1 VHRLRVYRWAGVEAA
16 EFAPPA
22 FTSGGAK
29 AVYAVRKVA
38 MTAAVVRRRR
48 AFTLIELLVVIAI
61 IAILM
66 AILMPALNR
75 ARNQARR
82 VTCANNLKQIGISLH
97 MYGNEYNGQL
107 PLNANPGYWWWDIAY
122 STTDYIIATGGDRH
136 SFYCPSDKSKNG
148 DMAIVWQFGSNP
160 PIGARI
166 EDVQEPTTN
175 RDSYYRVTSYFWI
188 MDAKKG
194 RPDKPLGMP
203 DKWTWPKN
211 LSVRN
216 PGGTE
221 LVLDATLST
230 GIDPETSS
238 FTEIHGGLWDRHGI
252 PDSTNHVGHGAKP
265 EGANILYVDGHQD
278 SRNFGQMIVRRTAF
292 PIHWW

>member
-1 VHRLRVYRWAGVEAA
+1 MKASGDEHTLFITAPMMPIGV
-16 EFAPPA
+16 
-22 FTSGGAK
+22 
-29 AVYAVRKVA
+29 VRKVA
-38 MTAAVVRRRR
+38 MTAAVSRRIR
-48 AFTLIELLVVIAI
+48 AFTLIELLVVISI

-66 AILMPALNR
+66 AVLMPALSR

-82 VTCANNLKQIGISLH
+82 VTCANNLKQIGTSLH
-97 MYGNEYNGQL
+97 MYGGDYDGKL

-136 SFYCPSDKSKNG
+136 TFYCPSDLSKNG
-148 DMAIVWQFGSNP
+148 DMAIVWQFGSDP
-160 PIGARI
+160 QYGARI

-175 RDSYYRVTSYFWI
+175 RDRYYRVTSYFWI
-188 MDAKKG
+188 MDVKNPPPGG
-194 RPDKPLGMP
+194 REKPLGMP
-203 DKWTWPKN
+203 ASWKWPKTLN
-211 LSVRN
+211 VTN

-230 GIDPETSS
+230 TIDAETAS
-238 FTEIHGGLWDRHGI
+238 FTEIRGGLRDRHGI
-252 PDSTNHVGHGAKP
+252 FDRTNHVGRGDKP

-278 SRNFGQMIVRRTAF
+278 SRNFGQMIVRRTDF